1 MNFKKILNLLIV
13 AILSLSV
20 VLCASNTP
28 KEPETTEEPA
38 TEETEDTST
47 SRSFDMNLLDE
58 INVTL
63 KEYRYPDGVRKKG
76 FGYKK
81 ADVNKEDFTLW
92 AKENVNFIKEALD
105 KLPADYKLV
114 ARGHADA
121 SGPEEAEGEKKG
133 NIYYSTIRAEAVK
146 EALVKQG
153 LPADRI
159 VTEAL
164 GSTEAVQGFDDTDE
178 INRRVT
184 FQVTKSEEAPAEPS
198 TEETPAE

>member
-1 MNFKKILNLLIV
+1 MNFKKILNLLII

-20 VLCASNTP
+20 VLCASSKP
-28 KEPETTEEPA
+28 KEPETTEETPA
-38 TEETEDTST
+38 EETVDTST
-47 SRSFDMNLLDE
+47 TRSFDMNLLDE

-63 KEYRYPDGVRKKG
+63 KEYRYPDGVRRKG
-76 FGYKK
+76 FSYKK
-81 ADVNKEDFTLW
+81 ADVIKEDFNLW

-121 SGPEEAEGEKKG
+121 SGPEEAEGSKKG
-133 NIYYSTIRAEAVK
+133 NVYYSTIRAEAVK

-153 LPADRI
+153 LPAERI
-159 VTEAL
+159 TTQAL
-164 GSTEAVQGFDDTDE
+164 GSTEPVQGFDDTDE

-184 FQVTKSEEAPAEPS
+184 FQVMKS
-198 TEETPAE
+198 ETPAAE

>member
-1 MNFKKILNLLIV
+1 MNFRKILNLLII

-20 VLCASNTP
+20 ILCASNKP
-28 KEPETTEEPA
+28 KEPETTEEPT
-38 TEETEDTST
+38 TEETVDTSNT
-47 SRSFDMNLLDE
+47 RSFDMNILDE
-58 INVTL
+58 INITL

-76 FGYKK
+76 FEYKK
-81 ADVNKEDFTLW
+81 ADIVKEDFNLW

-121 SGPEEAEGEKKG
+121 SGPEEAEAGKKG
-133 NIYYSTIRAEAVK
+133 NVYYSTIRAEAVK
-146 EALVKQG
+146 GALVKQG
-153 LPADRI
+153 LPAGRI

-164 GSTEAVQGFDDTDE
+164 GSTEPVQGFDEKDV

-184 FQVTKSEEAPAEPS
+184 FQVMKSEVAS
-198 TEETPAE
+198 ETPADTTAE